1 MSWETVDVHFLP
13 REGGNGGG
21 EDCRPRTADET
32 ESERVG
38 KNEGRMGGEGMAA
51 GGCRGYQLDDDTI
64 CKALRVPMALV
75 HSCAV
80 MATRPGGAGGDR

>member
-1 MSWETVDVHFLP
+1 
-13 REGGNGGG
+13 
-21 EDCRPRTADET
+21 
-32 ESERVG
+32 
-38 KNEGRMGGEGMAA
+38 MGGEGMAA
-51 GGCRGYQLDDDTI
+51 GGCRGYQLEDDTI